1 MTGRYGIMAEI
12 KSTIDLI
19 MERTKNLSL
28 SEEEKTAIRRRE
40 AEGKARGWVQRYRD
54 GLATLRDLKKEYAE
68 EKKAFPESEGIFRSV
83 LLEHVEPAGENGAV
97 FELMEKVLKMKTEP
111 VRELAEAY
119 REELSRTVREGLEA
133 ERESLRQKGISG
145 AAVIPNPNRDK
156 NLMDRIREGMSAFQ
170 ERLRERLA
178 A

>member
-1 MTGRYGIMAEI
+1 MAEI

-40 AEGKARGWVQRYRD
+40 AEGKVKGWIQRYRD
-54 GLATLRDLKKEYAE
+54 GLATLRDLKKEFTE
-68 EKKAFPESEGIFRSV
+68 EKKTFPDAEQIFRSA

-111 VRELAEAY
+111 VRELALAC
-119 REELSRTVREGLEA
+119 REELSRIVLEGLEA
-133 ERESLRQKGISG
+133 EREALRRKGVSG
-145 AAVIPNPNRDK
+145 AAVIPNPNRDRA
-156 NLMDRIREGMSAFQ
+156 LMERLRGGRAAFQ

>member
-1 MTGRYGIMAEI
+1 MAEI

-40 AEGKARGWVQRYRD
+40 AEGKARGWIQRYRD
-54 GLATLRDLKKEYAE
+54 GMATLRDLKKEYAE
-68 EKKAFPESEGIFRSV
+68 EKKAFPESERIFRSA
-83 LLEHVEPAGENGAV
+83 LLEHVEPGGENGAV
-97 FELMEKVLKMKTEP
+97 FEIMEKILKMKTEP

-119 REELSRTVREGLEA
+119 REELSRVVRECLEA
-133 ERESLRQKGISG
+133 EREALRRKGVSG

-156 NLMDRIREGMSAFQ
+156 DLLERIRQGRSAFQ
-170 ERLRERLA
+170 ERIRERLLA
-178 A
+178 